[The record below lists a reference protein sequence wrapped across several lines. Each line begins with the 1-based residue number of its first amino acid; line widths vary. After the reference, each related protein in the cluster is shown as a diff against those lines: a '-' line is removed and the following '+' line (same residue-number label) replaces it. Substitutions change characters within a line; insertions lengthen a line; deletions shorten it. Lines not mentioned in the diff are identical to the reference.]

1 MALSAILLPFFEA
14 LTVIKRYL
22 ITLLL
27 VATAGSVAY
36 NYYQSYTS
44 NPWTRDGQVSAYIV
58 SITPRVTGQVVKVHV
73 DDNSQVSKGDLLF
86 EIDPSIYNATYKK
99 ALATQKQAV
108 ALLAKAKNEEQRAL
122 NLEKRTPGAVPVL
135 TLNNLSN
142 AVETSAANVELAK
155 ANVEE
160 AHLNLEYTK
169 VYAPTNGYITNLNLR
184 VGSQVVANSPVVAL
198 IDEDSFWIE
207 GYFKETDLVGVDA
220 QDKAYVTLMMHN
232 NVQLEGHIK
241 SIGFGIAKQDGST
254 GNDLLPNVN
263 PNFQW
268 IRLAQRIPIKVKLD
282 KVPADVQLRVGMT
295 ASIKII
301 K

>member
-1 MALSAILLPFFEA
+1 M
-14 LTVIKRYL
+14 IKRYL

-27 VATAGSVAY
+27 FVAAGSVVY
-36 NYYQSYTS
+36 SYYQSYTS

-58 SITPRVTGQVVKVHV
+58 SITPRVTGQIIKIHV

-86 EIDPSIYNATYKK
+86 EIDPSIYRAAYNK
-99 ALATQKQAV
+99 ALATQKQAL
-108 ALLAKAKNEEQRAL
+108 ALLAKAKNEEQRAA

-142 AVETSAANVELAK
+142 AVETSSANVQVAK

-160 AHLNLEYTK
+160 AHLNLEFTK
-169 VYAPTNGYITNLNLR
+169 VYAPTNGYITNFNLR

-207 GYFKETDLVGVDA
+207 GYFKETDLVGVNP
-220 QDKAYVTLMMHN
+220 QDKAFVTLMMHN
-232 NVQLEGHIK
+232 NVLLKGHIK

-282 KVPADVQLRVGMT
+282 NVPENLQLRVGMT

>member
-1 MALSAILLPFFEA
+1 M
-14 LTVIKRYL
+14 IKRYL
-22 ITLLL
+22 ISLLL
-27 VATAGSVAY
+27 LAAAGTVAY
-36 NYYQSYTS
+36 TYYQSYTS

-58 SITPRVTGQVVKVHV
+58 SITPRVTGQVTKVHV
-73 DDNSQVSKGDLLF
+73 DDNSHVSKGDLLF
-86 EIDPSIYNATYKK
+86 EIDPSIYKAAYHK
-99 ALATQKQAV
+99 ALATQKQAL
-108 ALLAKAKNEEQRAL
+108 ALLAKAKNEEQRAV
-122 NLEKRTPGAVPVL
+122 NLQKRTPGAVPIL

-142 AVETSAANVELAK
+142 AVETSAANVDLAK

-160 AHLNLEYTK
+160 AQLNLKFTK

-184 VGSQVVANSPVVAL
+184 AGSQVVANTPVVAL

-207 GYFKETDLVGVDA
+207 GYFKETDLVGVESNN
-220 QDKAYVTLMMHN
+220 KALVTLMMHN
-232 NVQLEGHIK
+232 DILLEGHIT

-268 IRLAQRIPIKVKLD
+268 IRLAQRIPIKVELD
-282 KVPADVQLRVGMT
+282 KVPEDLQLRVGMT

>member
-1 MALSAILLPFFEA
+1 M
-14 LTVIKRYL
+14 IKRYL

-27 VATAGSVAY
+27 VIAASSVVY
-36 NYYQSYTS
+36 SYYQSYSS

-58 SITPRVTGQVVKVHV
+58 SITPRVTGQVTKVHIE
-73 DDNSQVSKGDLLF
+73 DNSQVAKGDLLF
-86 EIDPSIYNATYKK
+86 EIDPSIYQAAYNK
-99 ALATQKQAV
+99 ALATQKQAR

-122 NLEKRTPGAVPVL
+122 NLEKRTPGAMPVL
-135 TLNNLSN
+135 TLNNLNN
-142 AVETSAANVELAK
+142 AVETNAANVALAK

-184 VGSQVVANSPVVAL
+184 EGSQVVANTPVVAL
-198 IDEDSFWIE
+198 IDKDSFWIE
-207 GYFKETDLVGVDA
+207 GYFKETDLVNVGPN
-220 QDKAYVTLMMHN
+220 DKALVTLMMHN
-232 NVQLEGHIK
+232 NTQLEGHIK
-241 SIGFGIAKQDGST
+241 SIGFGIATQDGST

-268 IRLAQRIPIKVKLD
+268 IRLAQRIPVKVELD
-282 KVPADVQLRVGMT
+282 NVPEDLQLRVGMT
-295 ASIKII
+295 ASLKII

>member
-1 MALSAILLPFFEA
+1 M
-14 LTVIKRYL
+14 IKRYL

-27 VATAGSVAY
+27 LSAAGTVIFS
-36 NYYQSYTS
+36 YYQSYSS

-58 SITPRVTGQVVKVHV
+58 SITPRVTGQVIEMHV
-73 DDNSQVSKGDLLF
+73 EDNSKVKKGDLLF
-86 EIDPSIYNATYKK
+86 EIDPSIYKATYRK
-99 ALATQKQAV
+99 ALATEKQAL

-122 NLEKRTPGAVPVL
+122 DLEKRTPGAVPVL

-207 GYFKETDLVGVDA
+207 GYFKETDLVGVDP

-232 NVQLEGHIK
+232 NVKLEGHIK
-241 SIGFGIAKQDGST
+241 SVGFGIAKQDGST

-282 KVPADVQLRVGMT
+282 NIPDDVQLRVGMT

-301 K
+301 KNS

>member
-1 MALSAILLPFFEA
+1 M
-14 LTVIKRYL
+14 IKRYL

-27 VATAGSVAY
+27 VIAASSVVY
-36 NYYQSYTS
+36 SYYQSYSS

-58 SITPRVTGQVVKVHV
+58 SITPRVTGQVTKVHIE
-73 DDNSQVSKGDLLF
+73 DNSQVAKGDLLF
-86 EIDPSIYNATYKK
+86 EIDPSIYQAAYNK
-99 ALATQKQAV
+99 ALATQKQAR

-122 NLEKRTPGAVPVL
+122 NLEKRTPGAMPVL
-135 TLNNLSN
+135 TLNNLNN
-142 AVETSAANVELAK
+142 AVETNAANVALAK

-184 VGSQVVANSPVVAL
+184 EGSQVVANTPVVAL

-207 GYFKETDLVGVDA
+207 GYFKETDLVNVGPN
-220 QDKAYVTLMMHN
+220 DKALITLMMHN
-232 NVQLEGHIK
+232 NIQLEGHIK
-241 SIGFGIAKQDGST
+241 SIGFGIATQDGST

-268 IRLAQRIPIKVKLD
+268 IRLAQRIPVKVELD
-282 KVPADVQLRVGMT
+282 NVPEDLQLRVGMT
-295 ASIKII
+295 ASLKII

>member
-1 MALSAILLPFFEA
+1 MVDSLPSFEA
-14 LTVIKRYL
+14 NPVIKRYL

-27 VATAGSVAY
+27 LCAAGSVIFS
-36 NYYQSYTS
+36 YYQSYS
-44 NPWTRDGQVSAYIV
+44 CSPWTRDGQVSAYIV
-58 SITPRVTGQVVKVHV
+58 SITPRVTGQVINVYVE
-73 DDNSQVSKGDLLF
+73 DNSQVKQGDLLF
-86 EIDPSIYNATYKK
+86 EIDPSIYKAAYHK

-122 NLEKRTPGAVPVL
+122 KLEKRTPGAVPVL
-135 TLNNLSN
+135 TLNNLNN
-142 AVETSAANVELAK
+142 AVETAVANVELAK

-160 AHLNLEYTK
+160 AKLNLDYTK

-207 GYFKETDLVGVDA
+207 GYFKETDLVGVNPEDI
-220 QDKAYVTLMMHN
+220 AYVTLMMHN
-232 NVQLEGHIK
+232 DVQLKGEIK
-241 SIGFGIAKQDGST
+241 SIGYGIAKQDGST

-282 KVPADVQLRVGMT
+282 ELPDDLQLRVGMT

>member
-1 MALSAILLPFFEA
+1 M
-14 LTVIKRYL
+14 IKRYL

-122 NLEKRTPGAVPVL
+122 NLEKRTPGAVPAL

>member
-1 MALSAILLPFFEA
+1 M
-14 LTVIKRYL
+14 IKRYL
-22 ITLLL
+22 ISLLL
-27 VATAGSVAY
+27 LIASGIVAY

-44 NPWTRDGQVSAYIV
+44 NPWTRDGQVSAFIV
-58 SITPRVTGQVVKVHV
+58 PITPRVTGQVTQVHV
-73 DDNSQVSKGDLLF
+73 DDNSHVSKGDLLF
-86 EIDPSIYNATYKK
+86 EIDPSIYTAAYHK
-99 ALATQKQAV
+99 ALATQKQAL

-122 NLEKRTPGAVPVL
+122 NLQKRTPGAVPIL
-135 TLNNLSN
+135 TLNNLGN

-160 AHLNLEYTK
+160 AQLNLKFTK
-169 VYAPTNGYITNLNLR
+169 VYAPTTGYITNFNLR
-184 VGSQVVANSPVVAL
+184 TGSQVVANTPVVAL
-198 IDEDSFWIE
+198 IDEESFWIE
-207 GYFKETDLVGVDA
+207 GYFKETDLVGVESNN
-220 QDKAYVTLMMHN
+220 KALVTLMMHN
-232 NVQLEGHIK
+232 DILLEGHIK

-268 IRLAQRIPIKVKLD
+268 IRLAQRIPVKVKLD
-282 KVPADVQLRVGMT
+282 KVPEELQLRVGMT

>member
-1 MALSAILLPFFEA
+1 M
-14 LTVIKRYL
+14 IKRYL

-27 VATAGSVAY
+27 FSAAGSVIY
-36 NYYQSYTS
+36 GYYQSYSS

-58 SITPRVTGQVVKVHV
+58 SITPRVTGQVTKVHI
-73 DDNSQVSKGDLLF
+73 DDNSQVSKGDILF
-86 EIDPSIYNATYKK
+86 EIDPSLYQATYHK
-99 ALATQKQAV
+99 ALASQKQAL

-122 NLEKRTPGAVPVL
+122 NLEKRTPGAIPVL

-142 AVETSAANVELAK
+142 AVETSSANVQLAK

-160 AHLNLEYTK
+160 AQLNLQYTK
-169 VYAPTNGYITNLNLR
+169 VYAPTNGYITNLSLR
-184 VGSQVVANSPVVAL
+184 EGSQVVANTPVVAL

-207 GYFKETDLVGVDA
+207 GYFKETDLVGVDV
-220 QDKAYVTLMMHN
+220 QDTAYVTLMMHN
-232 NVQLEGHIK
+232 NVQLKGHIK

-268 IRLAQRIPIKVKLD
+268 IRLAQRIPIKVTLD
-282 KVPADVQLRVGMT
+282 ERPEDLQLRVGMT

>member
-1 MALSAILLPFFEA
+1 M
-14 LTVIKRYL
+14 IKRYL

-27 VATAGSVAY
+27 FSAAGSVVY
-36 NYYQSYTS
+36 GYYQSYSS

-58 SITPRVTGQVVKVHV
+58 SITPRVTGQVTKVHI
-73 DDNSQVSKGDLLF
+73 DDNSQVSKGDILF
-86 EIDPSIYNATYKK
+86 EIDPSLYQATYHK
-99 ALATQKQAV
+99 ALASQKQAL

-122 NLEKRTPGAVPVL
+122 NLEKRTPGAIPVL

-142 AVETSAANVELAK
+142 AVETSSANVQLAK

-160 AHLNLEYTK
+160 AQLNLEYTK
-169 VYAPTNGYITNLNLR
+169 VYAPTNGYITNLSLR
-184 VGSQVVANSPVVAL
+184 EGSQVVANTPVVAL

-207 GYFKETDLVGVDA
+207 GYFKETDLVGVDV
-220 QDKAYVTLMMHN
+220 QDTAYVTLMMHN
-232 NVQLEGHIK
+232 NVQLKGHIK

-268 IRLAQRIPIKVKLD
+268 IRLAQRIPIKVTLD
-282 KVPADVQLRVGMT
+282 ERPEDLQLRVGMT

>member
-1 MALSAILLPFFEA
+1 M
-14 LTVIKRYL
+14 IKRYL

-27 VATAGSVAY
+27 FVAAGSVVY
-36 NYYQSYTS
+36 SYYQSYTS

-58 SITPRVTGQVVKVHV
+58 SITPRVTGQIIKIHV

-86 EIDPSIYNATYKK
+86 EIDPSIYRAAYNK
-99 ALATQKQAV
+99 ALATQKQAF
-108 ALLAKAKNEEQRAL
+108 ALLAKAKNEEQRAA

-142 AVETSAANVELAK
+142 AVETSSANVQLAK

-160 AHLNLEYTK
+160 AHLNLEFTK
-169 VYAPTNGYITNLNLR
+169 VYAPTNGYITNFNLR

-207 GYFKETDLVGVDA
+207 GYFKETDLVGVNP
-220 QDKAYVTLMMHN
+220 QDKAFVTLMMHN
-232 NVQLEGHIK
+232 NVLLKGHIK

-282 KVPADVQLRVGMT
+282 NVPENLQLRVGMT

>member
-1 MALSAILLPFFEA
+1 M
-14 LTVIKRYL
+14 IKRYL

-27 VATAGSVAY
+27 LCTAGSVIFS
-36 NYYQSYTS
+36 YYQSYS
-44 NPWTRDGQVSAYIV
+44 SSPWTRDGQVSAYIV
-58 SITPRVTGQVVKVHV
+58 SITPRVTGQVINVYVE
-73 DDNSQVSKGDLLF
+73 DNSQVKQGDLLF
-86 EIDPSIYNATYKK
+86 EIDPSIYKAAYHK

-122 NLEKRTPGAVPVL
+122 KLEKRTPGAVPVL
-135 TLNNLSN
+135 TLNNLNN
-142 AVETSAANVELAK
+142 AVETAVANVELAK

-160 AHLNLEYTK
+160 AKLNLDYTK

-207 GYFKETDLVGVDA
+207 GYFKETDLVGVNPEDI
-220 QDKAYVTLMMHN
+220 AYVTLMMHN
-232 NVQLEGHIK
+232 DVQLKGEIK
-241 SIGFGIAKQDGST
+241 SIGYGIAKQDGST

-282 KVPADVQLRVGMT
+282 ELPDDLQLRVGMT

>member
-1 MALSAILLPFFEA
+1 M
-14 LTVIKRYL
+14 IKRYL

-27 VATAGSVAY
+27 VVAASSVVY
-36 NYYQSYTS
+36 SYYQSYSS

-58 SITPRVTGQVVKVHV
+58 SITPRVTGQVTKVHIE
-73 DDNSQVSKGDLLF
+73 DNSQVAKGDLLF
-86 EIDPSIYNATYKK
+86 EIDPSIYQAAYNK
-99 ALATQKQAV
+99 ALATQKQAR

-122 NLEKRTPGAVPVL
+122 NLEKRTPGAMPVL
-135 TLNNLSN
+135 TLNNLNN
-142 AVETSAANVELAK
+142 AVETNAANVALAK

-184 VGSQVVANSPVVAL
+184 EGSQVVANTPVVAL
-198 IDEDSFWIE
+198 IDKDSFWIE
-207 GYFKETDLVGVDA
+207 GYFKETDLVNVGPN
-220 QDKAYVTLMMHN
+220 DKALVTLMMHN
-232 NVQLEGHIK
+232 NTQLEGHIK
-241 SIGFGIAKQDGST
+241 SIGFGIATQDGST

-268 IRLAQRIPIKVKLD
+268 IRLAQRIPVKVELD
-282 KVPADVQLRVGMT
+282 NVPEDLQLRVGMT
-295 ASIKII
+295 ASLKII

>member
-1 MALSAILLPFFEA
+1 M
-14 LTVIKRYL
+14 IKRYL

-27 VATAGSVAY
+27 FVAAGSVVY
-36 NYYQSYTS
+36 SYYQSYTS

-58 SITPRVTGQVVKVHV
+58 SITPRVTGQIIKIHV

-86 EIDPSIYNATYKK
+86 EIDPSIYRAAYNK
-99 ALATQKQAV
+99 ALATQKQAL
-108 ALLAKAKNEEQRAL
+108 ALLAKAKNEEQRAA

-142 AVETSAANVELAK
+142 AVETSSANVQVAK

-160 AHLNLEYTK
+160 AHLNLEFTR
-169 VYAPTNGYITNLNLR
+169 VYAPTNGYITNFNLR

-207 GYFKETDLVGVDA
+207 GYFKETDLVGVNP
-220 QDKAYVTLMMHN
+220 QDKAFVTLMMHN
-232 NVQLEGHIK
+232 NVLLKGHIK

-282 KVPADVQLRVGMT
+282 NVPEDLQLRVGMT

>member
-1 MALSAILLPFFEA
+1 M
-14 LTVIKRYL
+14 IKRYL

-27 VATAGSVAY
+27 FVAAGSVVCS
-36 NYYQSYTS
+36 YYQSYTS

-58 SITPRVTGQVVKVHV
+58 SITPRVTGQIIKIHV

-86 EIDPSIYNATYKK
+86 EIDPSIYRAAYNK
-99 ALATQKQAV
+99 ALATQKQAL
-108 ALLAKAKNEEQRAL
+108 ALLAKAKNEEQRAA

-142 AVETSAANVELAK
+142 AVETSSANVQVAK

-160 AHLNLEYTK
+160 AHLNLEFTK
-169 VYAPTNGYITNLNLR
+169 VYAPTNGYITNFNLR

-207 GYFKETDLVGVDA
+207 GYFKETDLVGVNP
-220 QDKAYVTLMMHN
+220 QDKAFVTLMMHN
-232 NVQLEGHIK
+232 NVLLKGHIK

-282 KVPADVQLRVGMT
+282 NVPEDLQLRVGMT

>member
-1 MALSAILLPFFEA
+1 M
-14 LTVIKRYL
+14 IKRYL

-27 VATAGSVAY
+27 VVAASSVVY
-36 NYYQSYTS
+36 SYYQSYSST
-44 NPWTRDGQVSAYIV
+44 PWTRDGQVSAYIV
-58 SITPRVTGQVVKVHV
+58 SITPRVTGQVTKVHIE
-73 DDNSQVSKGDLLF
+73 DNSQVAKGDLLF
-86 EIDPSIYNATYKK
+86 EIDPSIYQAAYNK
-99 ALATQKQAV
+99 ALATQKQAR

-122 NLEKRTPGAVPVL
+122 NLEKRTPGAMPVL
-135 TLNNLSN
+135 TLNNLNN
-142 AVETSAANVELAK
+142 AVETNAANVALAK

-184 VGSQVVANSPVVAL
+184 EGSQVVANTPVVAL

-207 GYFKETDLVGVDA
+207 GYFKETDLVNVGPN
-220 QDKAYVTLMMHN
+220 DKALVTLMMHN
-232 NVQLEGHIK
+232 DIQLEGHIR
-241 SIGFGIAKQDGST
+241 SIGFGIATQDGST

-268 IRLAQRIPIKVKLD
+268 IRLAQRIPIKVELD
-282 KVPADVQLRVGMT
+282 NVPENLQLRVGMT
-295 ASIKII
+295 ASLKII

>member
-1 MALSAILLPFFEA
+1 M
-14 LTVIKRYL
+14 IKRYL
-22 ITLLL
+22 ISLLL
-27 VATAGSVAY
+27 LAAAGTVAY
-36 NYYQSYTS
+36 TYYQSYTS

-58 SITPRVTGQVVKVHV
+58 SITPRVTGQVTKVHV
-73 DDNSQVSKGDLLF
+73 DDNSHVSKGDLLF
-86 EIDPSIYNATYKK
+86 EIDPSIYKAAYHK
-99 ALATQKQAV
+99 ALATQKQAL
-108 ALLAKAKNEEQRAL
+108 ALLAKAKNEEQRAV
-122 NLEKRTPGAVPVL
+122 NLQKRTPGAVPIL

-142 AVETSAANVELAK
+142 AVETSAANVDLAK

-160 AHLNLEYTK
+160 AQLNLKFTK

-184 VGSQVVANSPVVAL
+184 AGSQVVANTPVVAL
-198 IDEDSFWIE
+198 IDEGSFWIE
-207 GYFKETDLVGVDA
+207 GYFKETDLVGVESNN
-220 QDKAYVTLMMHN
+220 KALVTLMMHN
-232 NVQLEGHIK
+232 DILLEGHIK

-268 IRLAQRIPIKVKLD
+268 IRLAQRIPIKVELD
-282 KVPADVQLRVGMT
+282 KVPEDLQLRVGMT

>member
-1 MALSAILLPFFEA
+1 
-14 LTVIKRYL
+14 VIKRYL

-27 VATAGSVAY
+27 FAAAGTVIYS
-36 NYYQSYTS
+36 YYQSYSS

-58 SITPRVTGQVVKVHV
+58 SITPRVTGQVTKVHI
-73 DDNSQVSKGDLLF
+73 DDNSQVAKGDILF
-86 EIDPSIYNATYKK
+86 EIDPSLYQAAYHK
-99 ALATQKQAV
+99 ALASQKQAL
-108 ALLAKAKNEEQRAL
+108 ALLSKAKNEEQRAL
-122 NLEKRTPGAVPVL
+122 NLEKRTPGAIPVL

-142 AVETSAANVELAK
+142 AVETSSANVQLAK

-160 AHLNLEYTK
+160 AQLNLEYTK
-169 VYAPTNGYITNLNLR
+169 VYAPTNGYITNLSLR
-184 VGSQVVANSPVVAL
+184 EGSQAVANSPVVAL

-232 NVQLEGHIK
+232 KIQLEGHIK

-282 KVPADVQLRVGMT
+282 HIPDELQLRVGMT

>member
-1 MALSAILLPFFEA
+1 M
-14 LTVIKRYL
+14 IKRYL
-22 ITLLL
+22 ISLLL
-27 VATAGSVAY
+27 LAAAGTVAY
-36 NYYQSYTS
+36 TYYQSYTS

-58 SITPRVTGQVVKVHV
+58 SITPRVTGQVTKVHV
-73 DDNSQVSKGDLLF
+73 DDNSHVSKGDLLF
-86 EIDPSIYNATYKK
+86 EIDPSIYKAAYHK
-99 ALATQKQAV
+99 ALATQNQAL
-108 ALLAKAKNEEQRAL
+108 ALLAKAKNEEQRAV
-122 NLEKRTPGAVPVL
+122 NLQKRTPGAVPIL

-142 AVETSAANVELAK
+142 AVETSAANVDLAK

-160 AHLNLEYTK
+160 AQLNLKFTK

-184 VGSQVVANSPVVAL
+184 AGSQVVANTPVVAL

-207 GYFKETDLVGVDA
+207 GYFKETDLVGVESNN
-220 QDKAYVTLMMHN
+220 KAFVTLMMHN
-232 NVQLEGHIK
+232 DILLEGHIT

-268 IRLAQRIPIKVKLD
+268 IRLAQRIPIKVELD
-282 KVPADVQLRVGMT
+282 KVPEDLQLRVGMT